1 MAPRKTK
8 RTNRTRKNKN
18 KNKAKKTQKR
28 IRFLLQKGGT
38 AGTAGTAA
46 ASYIPFET
54 TPGQYILPQS
64 AQYIGAAADPSDPSN
79 IVSVRMQPNM
89 VGGKR
94 TKRTRKIRGGA
105 DPITE
110 PQTSN
115 AIYSF
120 LTTQGTQLSAD
131 IMNGVPLNQANNAF
145 RPLTI
150 I

>member
-18 KNKAKKTQKR
+18 KAKKTQKR
-28 IRFLLQKGGT
+28 IRFLLHKG
-38 AGTAGTAA
+38 GTAA
-46 ASYIPFET
+46 ASYIPFES
-54 TPGQYILPQS
+54 TPGQYIPPQY
-64 AQYIGAAADPSDPSN
+64 APTIGATADPSDPSN
-79 IVSVRMQPNM
+79 VVSVRIQPNM

-94 TKRTRKIRGGA
+94 TKRTRKLRGGA
-105 DPITE
+105 HPITDG
-110 PQTSN
+110 QTSN

-120 LTTQGTQLSAD
+120 NTGPGAQVSAD
-131 IMNGVPLNQANNAF
+131 IIQGVALNQANNAF

>member
-8 RTNRTRKNKN
+8 RTNRIRKNKN
-18 KNKAKKTQKR
+18 KTKKTQKR
-28 IRFLLQKGGT
+28 IRFLLHKGGT
-38 AGTAGTAA
+38 ATVP
-46 ASYIPFET
+46 ASYIPFEN
-54 TPGQYILPQS
+54 TPGQYIPPPY
-64 AQYIGAAADPSDPSN
+64 APITGGIYDPSDPSN
-79 IVSVRMQPNM
+79 VVSVRMQPNLS
-89 VGGKR
+89 GGKR
-94 TKRTRKIRGGA
+94 RRKCTKRTRKIRGGA

-145 RPLTI
+145 RPAVLI
-150 I
+150 

>member
-8 RTNRTRKNKN
+8 RTNRIRKNKN
-18 KNKAKKTQKR
+18 KTKKTQKR
-28 IRFLLQKGGT
+28 IRFLLHKG
-38 AGTAGTAA
+38 GTAGTAA

-54 TPGQYILPQS
+54 TPGQYIPPQS

-79 IVSVRMQPNM
+79 IVSVRMQPNLS
-89 VGGKR
+89 GGKR
-94 TKRTRKIRGGA
+94 RRKCTKRTRKIRGGA

>member
-8 RTNRTRKNKN
+8 RTNRIRKN

-28 IRFLLQKGGT
+28 IRFLLHKGGT
-38 AGTAGTAA
+38 AAGP

-79 IVSVRMQPNM
+79 VVSVRIQPNM

-94 TKRTRKIRGGA
+94 TKKTRKLRGGA

-120 LTTQGTQLSAD
+120 NTGPGAQVSAD
-131 IMNGVPLNQANNAF
+131 IIQGVALNQANNAF

>member
-8 RTNRTRKNKN
+8 RTNRIRKNKN
-18 KNKAKKTQKR
+18 KTKKTQKR

-38 AGTAGTAA
+38 AGTAA
-46 ASYIPFET
+46 ASYIPFENT
-54 TPGQYILPQS
+54 TGQYILPQS

-79 IVSVRMQPNM
+79 IVSVRMQPNLS
-89 VGGKR
+89 GGKR
-94 TKRTRKIRGGA
+94 RRKCTKRTRKIRGGA

>member
-8 RTNRTRKNKN
+8 RTNRIRKNKN
-18 KNKAKKTQKR
+18 KTKKTQKR
-28 IRFLLQKGGT
+28 IRFLLHKGGT
-38 AGTAGTAA
+38 AGTAGP

-54 TPGQYILPQS
+54 TPGEYIPTQYAPT
-64 AQYIGAAADPSDPSN
+64 IGATADPSDPSN
-79 IVSVRMQPNM
+79 VVSVRIQPNM

-94 TKRTRKIRGGA
+94 KSGRKTRKIRGGA
-105 DPITE
+105 DPITDG
-110 PQTSN
+110 QTSN

-120 LTTQGTQLSAD
+120 NTGPGTQVSAD
-131 IMNGVPLNQANNAF
+131 IIQGVALNQANNAF

>member
-8 RTNRTRKNKN
+8 RTNRIRKNKN
-18 KNKAKKTQKR
+18 KTKKTQKR
-28 IRFLLQKGGT
+28 IRFLLQKG
-38 AGTAGTAA
+38 GTAA

-54 TPGQYILPQS
+54 TPGQYIPT
-64 AQYIGAAADPSDPSN
+64 QYAPTIGAAADPSDPSN
-79 IVSVRMQPNM
+79 VVSVRMQPNLS
-89 VGGKR
+89 GGKR
-94 TKRTRKIRGGA
+94 RRKCTKRTRKIRGGA